1 MANKTPAESLT
12 RPCDSDETRKQ
23 IAELLARG
31 FRVSRLTDY
40 QLKIGDFN
48 YYPTKGTITID
59 PSRRHPKK
67 GFNALIELLDEA
79 VYLGRLRI

>member
-12 RPCDSDETRKQ
+12 RPGDTDETRRQ

-31 FRVSRLTDY
+31 FPVRRLTEY
-40 QLKIGDFN
+40 QLKIGDIN

-59 PSRRHPKK
+59 PSQRHPKK
-67 GFNALIELLDEA
+67 GFNALIELLQ
-79 VYLGRLRI
+79 GSIFFPI